1 MGLGADNILNL
12 MVDSL
17 TVEELEA
24 ALRRKKGISNN
35 RPKPM
40 TEKERLFDEY
50 RKRMLALGILHPPRT
65 V

>member
-12 MVDSL
+12 LVDSL

-35 RPKPM
+35 LPKHM
-40 TEKERLFDEY
+40 SEKERLYDEY
-50 RKRMLALGILHPPRT
+50 RKRMIALGILHPPRT
-65 V
+65 N

>member
-1 MGLGADNILNL
+1 MGVAADNISNL
-12 MVDSL
+12 LVDSL
-17 TVEELEA
+17 SVEELEA

>member
-12 MVDSL
+12 LVDSL

-24 ALRRKKGISNN
+24 ALRRKKGVSDK

-50 RKRMLALGILHPPRT
+50 RKRMIAMGILHPPRT
-65 V
+65 I